1 MGGAMANEAVEL
13 RTPVTRRVLR
23 LPFRVS
29 LAVWWGIWL
38 LILLLLFS
46 GIKFSIGPI
55 QIKTIALDW
64 KFIAEWWP
72 FISRGVIVTFELSIL
87 SMLFAVTLALLA
99 ALARLSRVAPLNSL
113 ASLYVSL
120 MRGTPLYLQFI
131 FIYSALPQ
139 FGARFVLAA
148 FPSAVL
154 ALSLNYGAYMSE
166 IFRAGIQAVGRGQA
180 EAAAALGMTPWQT
193 MRRIVLP
200 QALRII
206 TPDIGNQFIAM
217 QKDTSLASAITLLE
231 LMGLARQAGAPRQR
245 FFEALVV
252 AALWYWLMTI
262 VLSYFQ
268 RQLEHR
274 MSRSDR

>member
-1 MGGAMANEAVEL
+1 MANKAVGL
-13 RTPVTRRVLR
+13 RQPAARRWPQ
-23 LPFRVS
+23 LPFQIR
-29 LAVWWGIWL
+29 LLIWWCVWL
-38 LILLLLFS
+38 LVLLFLFS
-46 GIKFSIGPI
+46 GAIITLGPF
-55 QIKTIALDW
+55 QIKTITLDW
-64 KFIAEWWP
+64 SFIGEWWL
-72 FISRGVIVTFELSIL
+72 FISRGVIVTFQLSIL
-87 SMLFAVTLALLA
+87 SMIFALALALTT
-99 ALARLSRVAPLNSL
+99 ALARLSRVASINSL
-113 ASLYVSL
+113 AGLYVSL
-120 MRGTPLYLQFI
+120 MRGTPLFLQFI

-139 FGARFVLAA
+139 FGPRFVLAA

-166 IFRAGIQAVGRGQA
+166 IFRAGIQAVGRGQI
-180 EAAAALGMTPWQT
+180 EAAYALGMTPWQA

-231 LMGLARQAGAPRQR
+231 LMGLARQAGAPRQH

-252 AALWYWLMTI
+252 AAIWYWLMTI

-268 RQLEHR
+268 RKLERR
-274 MSRSDR
+274 MARSDR

>member
-1 MGGAMANEAVEL
+1 MAHEAVEL
-13 RTPVTRRVLR
+13 HQPIARRWPR
-23 LPFRVS
+23 LPFELRLVI
-29 LAVWWGIWL
+29 WWCVWL
-38 LILLLLFS
+38 LILLFLFS
-46 GIKFSIGPI
+46 GGLIAIGPI

-64 KFIAEWWP
+64 AFIAEWWP
-72 FISRGVIVTFELSIL
+72 FISKGVIITFELSIL
-87 SMLFAVTLALLA
+87 SMIFAVVLALSA
-99 ALARLSRVAPLNSL
+99 ALARLSRVASINSL

-120 MRGTPLYLQFI
+120 MRGTPLFLQFI

-139 FGARFVLAA
+139 FGPRFVLNA

-166 IFRAGIQAVGRGQA
+166 IFRAGIQAVGRGQI
-180 EAAAALGMTPWQT
+180 EAAYALGMTPWQT

-231 LMGLARQAGAPRQR
+231 LMGLAHQAGAPRQHY
-245 FFEALVV
+245 FEALVV
-252 AALWYWLMTI
+252 AAIWYWLMTI

-268 RQLEHR
+268 RKLEHR
-274 MSRSDR
+274 MARSDR

>member
-1 MGGAMANEAVEL
+1 MSRRGL
-13 RTPVTRRVLR
+13 RV
-23 LPFRVS
+23 PFGIS
-29 LAVWWGIWL
+29 LAIWWCVWL
-38 LILLLLFS
+38 LVLLFLFS
-46 GIKFSIGPI
+46 GTSLTLGPI
-55 QIKTIALDW
+55 SITTITLDW
-64 KFIAEWWP
+64 SFIATWWP

-87 SMLFAVTLALLA
+87 AMICALALALLA

-113 ASLYVSL
+113 AGLYVSL
-120 MRGTPLYLQFI
+120 MRGTPLFLQFI

-139 FGARFVLAA
+139 FGPRFVLAA

-166 IFRAGIQAVGRGQA
+166 IFRAGIQAVGRGQT

-252 AALWYWLMTI
+252 AAVWYWLMTI

-268 RQLEHR
+268 RKLEQR
-274 MSRSDR
+274 MARSDR

>member
-1 MGGAMANEAVEL
+1 MAHEAVEL
-13 RTPVTRRVLR
+13 HQPIARRWPR
-23 LPFRVS
+23 LPFELRLVI
-29 LAVWWGIWL
+29 WWCAWL
-38 LILLLLFS
+38 LILLFLFS
-46 GIKFSIGPI
+46 GGLIAIGPI

-64 KFIAEWWP
+64 AFIGEWWP
-72 FISRGVIVTFELSIL
+72 FISKGVIITFELSIL
-87 SMLFAVTLALLA
+87 SMICAVVLALSA
-99 ALARLSRVAPLNSL
+99 ALARLSRVASINSL

-120 MRGTPLYLQFI
+120 MRGTPLFLQFI

-139 FGARFVLAA
+139 FGPRFVLNA

-166 IFRAGIQAVGRGQA
+166 IFRAGIQAVGRGQI
-180 EAAAALGMTPWQT
+180 EAAYALGMTPWQT

-231 LMGLARQAGAPRQR
+231 LMGLAHQAGAPRQHY
-245 FFEALVV
+245 FEALVV
-252 AALWYWLMTI
+252 AAIWYWLMTI

-268 RQLEHR
+268 RKLEHR
-274 MSRSDR
+274 MARSDR

>member
-1 MGGAMANEAVEL
+1 MANEAIKL
-13 RTPVTRRVLR
+13 PAQAARRATRDG
-23 LPFRVS
+23 FRVA
-29 LAVWWGIWL
+29 LVGWWVFWL
-38 LILLLLFS
+38 LVLLFFFS
-46 GIKFSIGPI
+46 GLRFAIGPL
-55 QIKTIALDW
+55 QIRTLALDW
-64 KFIAEWWP
+64 GFIATWWP
-72 FISRGVIVTFELSIL
+72 FISRGVIVTFQLSII
-87 SMLFAVTLALLA
+87 SIICAVILALSA
-99 ALARLSRVAPLNSL
+99 ALARLSRIAPINSL

-120 MRGTPLYLQFI
+120 MRGTPLFLQFI

-139 FGARFVLAA
+139 LGLVLNA

-166 IFRAGIQAVGRGQA
+166 IFRAGIQAVGRGQG

-252 AALWYWLMTI
+252 AAIWYWLMTI

-268 RQLEHR
+268 GKLEHR
-274 MSRSDR
+274 MARGDR

>member
-1 MGGAMANEAVEL
+1 MASKAIEL
-13 RTPVTRRVLR
+13 RQPLAWRWSRIPFELR
-23 LPFRVS
+23 MAL
-29 LAVWWGIWL
+29 WWGIWL
-38 LILLLLFS
+38 LVLLFLFS
-46 GIKFSIGPI
+46 GTQVALGPI

-64 KFIAEWWP
+64 EFIGEWWP
-72 FISRGVIVTFELSIL
+72 FISKGVIVTFELSIL
-87 SMLFAVTLALLA
+87 SMFFAVVLALSA
-99 ALARLSRVAPLNSL
+99 ALARLSRVASLNSI

-120 MRGTPLYLQFI
+120 MRGTPLFLQFI

-139 FGARFVLAA
+139 FGPRFVLAA

-166 IFRAGIQAVGRGQA
+166 IFRAGIQAVGRGQI
-180 EAAAALGMTPWQT
+180 EAAYALGMTPWQT
-193 MRRIVLP
+193 MRRIILP

-231 LMGLARQAGAPRQR
+231 LMGLAHQAGAPRQHY
-245 FFEALVV
+245 FEALVV
-252 AALWYWLMTI
+252 AAIWYWLMTI

-268 RQLEHR
+268 RKLEHR
-274 MSRSDR
+274 MARSDR

>member
-1 MGGAMANEAVEL
+1 MANEAVKL
-13 RTPVTRRVLR
+13 RWPAARRWPRIPFEIR
-23 LPFRVS
+23 LVI
-29 LAVWWGIWL
+29 WWCAWL
-38 LILLLLFS
+38 LILLFLFS
-46 GIKFSIGPI
+46 GGLIAIGPL

-64 KFIAEWWP
+64 AFIGEWWP
-72 FISRGVIVTFELSIL
+72 FISKGVIITFELSIL
-87 SMLFAVTLALLA
+87 SMICAVVLALSA
-99 ALARLSRVAPLNSL
+99 ALARLSRVASINSF

-120 MRGTPLYLQFI
+120 MRGTPLFLQFI

-139 FGARFVLAA
+139 FGPRFVLNA

-166 IFRAGIQAVGRGQA
+166 IFRAGIQAVGRGQI
-180 EAAAALGMTPWQT
+180 EAAYALGMTPWQT

-231 LMGLARQAGAPRQR
+231 LMGLAHQAGAPRQHY
-245 FFEALVV
+245 FEALVV
-252 AALWYWLMTI
+252 AAIWYWLMTI

-274 MSRSDR
+274 MARSDR

>member
-1 MGGAMANEAVEL
+1 MANKAVEL
-13 RTPVTRRVLR
+13 RVPMTRRGLR
-23 LPFRVS
+23 VPFSVS
-29 LAVWWGIWL
+29 LAIWWCVWL
-38 LILLLLFS
+38 LVLLFLFS
-46 GIKFSIGPI
+46 GARLTIGPI
-55 QIKTIALDW
+55 AIKTITLDW
-64 KFIAEWWP
+64 AFIATWWP
-72 FISRGVIVTFELSIL
+72 FISRGVIVTFELSII
-87 SMLFAVTLALLA
+87 SMVCAVVLALLA
-99 ALARLSRVAPLNSL
+99 ALARLSRIAPLNSL

-120 MRGTPLYLQFI
+120 MRGTPLFLQFI

-139 FGARFVLAA
+139 FGPRFVLAA

-166 IFRAGIQAVGRGQA
+166 IFRAGIQAVGRGQT

-252 AALWYWLMTI
+252 AAVWYWLMTI

-268 RQLEHR
+268 RKLEHR
-274 MSRSDR
+274 MARSDR

>member
-1 MGGAMANEAVEL
+1 MANKALEL
-13 RTPVTRRVLR
+13 QAPVARRR
-23 LPFRVS
+23 PGDRFRAA
-29 LAVWWGIWL
+29 LAAWWAVWL
-38 LILLLLFS
+38 LALLFLFS
-46 GIKFSIGPI
+46 GVRFSIGPI
-55 QIKTIALDW
+55 QIRTLALDW
-64 KFIAEWWP
+64 AFIATWWP
-72 FISRGVIVTFELSIL
+72 FISRGVIVTFELSII
-87 SMLFAVTLALLA
+87 SIICAIVLALLA
-99 ALARLSRVAPLNSL
+99 ALARLSRVASLNSL
-113 ASLYVSL
+113 AGLYVSL
-120 MRGTPLYLQFI
+120 MRGTPLFLQFI

-139 FGARFVLAA
+139 LGLVLNA

-166 IFRAGIQAVGRGQA
+166 IFRAGIQAVGRGQT
-180 EAAAALGMTPWQT
+180 EAAYALGMTPWQT

-231 LMGLARQAGAPRQR
+231 LMGLARQAGAPRQH

-252 AALWYWLMTI
+252 AAVWYWLMTI

-268 RQLEHR
+268 NKLEHR
-274 MSRSDR
+274 MARADR

>member
-1 MGGAMANEAVEL
+1 MANEALKL
-13 RTPVTRRVLR
+13 RQPIVRRWPRIPFEIRLVT
-23 LPFRVS
+23 
-29 LAVWWGIWL
+29 WWCIWL
-38 LILLLLFS
+38 LILLFLFS
-46 GIKFSIGPI
+46 GILVAFGPI

-64 KFIAEWWP
+64 SFIGEWWP
-72 FISRGVIVTFELSIL
+72 FISKGVIVTFELSLL
-87 SMLFAVTLALLA
+87 SMICAVVLALSA
-99 ALARLSRVAPLNSL
+99 ALARLSRVASLNSF

-120 MRGTPLYLQFI
+120 MRGTPLFLQFI

-139 FGARFVLAA
+139 FGPRFVLAA

-166 IFRAGIQAVGRGQA
+166 IFRAGIQAVGRGQI
-180 EAAAALGMTPWQT
+180 EAAYALGMTPWQT
-193 MRRIVLP
+193 MRRIILP

-231 LMGLARQAGAPRQR
+231 LMGLAHQAGAPRQHY
-245 FFEALVV
+245 FEALVV
-252 AALWYWLMTI
+252 AAIWYWLMTI

-274 MSRSDR
+274 MARSDR

>member
-1 MGGAMANEAVEL
+1 MANKAAEL
-13 RTPVTRRVLR
+13 QVPMTRRGLR
-23 LPFRVS
+23 VPFGIS
-29 LAVWWGIWL
+29 LAFWWCIWL
-38 LILLLLFS
+38 LVLLFLFS
-46 GIKFSIGPI
+46 GISLTLGPI
-55 QIKTIALDW
+55 SIKTISLDW
-64 KFIAEWWP
+64 SFIAEWWK
-72 FISRGVIVTFELSIL
+72 FISLGVIVTFELSIL
-87 SMLFAVTLALLA
+87 SMICALALALLA
-99 ALARLSRVAPLNSL
+99 ALARLSRLAPLNSL

-120 MRGTPLYLQFI
+120 MRGTPLFLQFI

-139 FGARFVLAA
+139 FGPRFVLAA

-166 IFRAGIQAVGRGQA
+166 IFRAGIQAVGRGQT

-252 AALWYWLMTI
+252 AAVWYWLMTI

-268 RQLEHR
+268 RKLEHR
-274 MSRSDR
+274 MARSDR